1 MHHPR
6 SSVERLYLSRKV
18 GGRGLLNLETLCRN
32 KEQRLRTYFVS
43 HGSLMH
49 QATCNQDHDFTSL
62 HLRDENDVH
71 IATKT
76 QAERLQTWREKPL
89 HGRFAAE
96 LTAEHVDLKESTEW
110 LRTAG
115 LFSETEGFLLAIQDQ
130 VVRTRNYERH
140 ILKTAVDDRCRLCK
154 KPGETIQH
162 ITGGC
167 SVLAP
172 KEYLERHNAVAKVV
186 HQALAKQHG
195 LVETETPYYKCKP
208 EQVMQNHDVKILWD
222 SMIVTDRAVEANRP
236 DLVLIDKKEK
246 TAIIIDIAV
255 PLDNHVVT
263 TCAEKRRKYQ
273 PLAVELKHMYR
284 LREVTI
290 VPVVVSVNGLVNS
303 DWKSARKLL
312 QLKQKHM
319 RIMQK
324 AAILGT
330 ANIVRKVLNL

>member
-6 SSVERLYLSRKV
+6 SSFERLYLSRKV
-18 GGRGLLNLETLCRN
+18 GGRGLLNLETLCRS
-32 KEQRLRTYFVS
+32 KEQRLQTYFVS

-49 QATCNQDHDFTSL
+49 QATS
-62 HLRDENDVH
+62 
-71 IATKT
+71 
-76 QAERLQTWREKPL
+76 
-89 HGRFAAE
+89 E
-96 LTAEHVDLKESTEW
+96 LTAAHVDLKESTEW
-110 LRTAG
+110 LRTAS

-154 KPGETIQH
+154 KSGKTIQH

-186 HQALAKQHG
+186 HQALATQHG
-195 LVETETPYYKCKP
+195 LVETETPYYKY
-208 EQVMQNHDVKILWD
+208 
-222 SMIVTDRAVEANRP
+222 
-236 DLVLIDKKEK
+236 
-246 TAIIIDIAV
+246 
-255 PLDNHVVT
+255 NHVVT

>member
-1 MHHPR
+1 MALKGSTTALESFDRKIRSILTKHRMHHPR
-6 SSVERLYLSRKV
+6 SSVERLDLSRKV

-32 KEQRLRTYFVS
+32 KEKSLRTYFVS

-49 QATCNQDHDFTSL
+49 QATCNQDQDFTSL
-62 HLRDENDVH
+62 HLRDENDFH
-71 IATKT
+71 IAPKT

-130 VVRTRNYERH
+130 VVRTRKYERH

-172 KEYLERHNAVAKVV
+172 KEYLERHNAVAKV
-186 HQALAKQHG
+186 
-195 LVETETPYYKCKP
+195 
-208 EQVMQNHDVKILWD
+208 I
-222 SMIVTDRAVEANRP
+222 IVTDKAVEANRP

-246 TAIIIDIAV
+246 TATIIDIAV

-263 TCAEKRRKYQ
+263 TCAVKRRKYQ
-273 PLAVELKHMYR
+273 PLADELKHMYR

-290 VPVVVSVNGLVNS
+290 VPVVVSVNGLVNN

-312 QLKQKHM
+312 QLKQKYM

-324 AAILGT
+324 AAI
-330 ANIVRKVLNL
+330 